1 MTKGNKNIDRT
12 RDLLASMDAE
22 FFGDTIADPDHP
34 TLPVDDRIYIKRILL
49 DRVRPD
55 PVQPRRILP
64 ADVHYRF
71 HTEQVTPIN
80 ALNEIVR
87 LAKVA
92 ARQKG
97 RPFENVIDILGNP
110 DDEDALDF
118 SDLSPEEQL
127 VYELVKLTISIRDDG
142 QVNPI
147 TVVETE
153 QSGYP
158 IYRIETGE
166 RRYWASWLLADFF
179 PAYSGDRMIDCVVIP
194 PQRYS
199 PFRQARE
206 NSAREGLSAVALAR
220 QAAILVITVNSGQIP
235 DQFVDHDF
243 YRQALE
249 MRIPREFAEDV
260 YTAMGGINKRT
271 FSQYKNLMRLSDEAL
286 EIADRYH
293 IEEKRLRYIV
303 QLEPEYHLEVV
314 RQIIEFNLTASQVKT
329 ICEEGLHS
337 GEIEIIDEDL
347 PVTPQA
353 MQLAKALGKD
363 LFAHDLARAIYKVS
377 KNNRDMA
384 LAYAATMRR
393 LAAEIENYI

>member
-1 MTKGNKNIDRT
+1 MSKANKNIDRT
-12 RDLLASMDAE
+12 RGLLASMDAE
-22 FFGDTIADPDHP
+22 FFGDTIADPDRP
-34 TLPVDDRIYIKRILL
+34 ALPLDDRIYVKRILL

-64 ADVHYRF
+64 AEVHDRF
-71 HTEQVTPIN
+71 HTEQITPLH
-80 ALNEIVR
+80 ALNELVR
-87 LAKVA
+87 LAKLA

-97 RPFENVIDILGNP
+97 RPFENVMDILGNP
-110 DDEDALDF
+110 DDDDAI
-118 SDLSPEEQL
+118 DLNDLTPEEQL
-127 VYELVKLTISIRDDG
+127 VYELVTLAISIRDDG

-147 TVVETE
+147 TVIETE

-179 PAYSGDRMIDCVVIP
+179 PAYSSDRMIDCVVIP
-194 PQRYS
+194 PERYS

-206 NSAREGLSAVALAR
+206 NSAREGLSAIALAR
-220 QAAILVITVNSGQIP
+220 QAALLVITVNGGKIP
-235 DQFVDHDF
+235 DQLVDHDF

-260 YTAMGGINKRT
+260 YTAMGMKKHY
-271 FSQYKNLMRLSDEAL
+271 FSYLKNLLRLSDEAL
-286 EIADRYH
+286 ELADRHH

-303 QLEPEYHLEVV
+303 QLDADYHLEVV
-314 RQIIEFNLTASQVKT
+314 RQIIEFNLTAAQVKT

-337 GEIEIIDEDL
+337 SEIEIIDEDM